1 MDIYTVKE
9 GENISTIQATKL
21 VIHMLRD
28 LIFIYIYHPDLHIN
42 GKYIFS
48 LILKLSTL
56 FMYVK

>member
-28 LIFIYIYHPDLHIN
+28 LIFICIYHPDLHIN

-48 LILKLSTL
+48 CKEGTMSSNIIII
-56 FMYVK
+56 

>member
-1 MDIYTVKE
+1 MKE